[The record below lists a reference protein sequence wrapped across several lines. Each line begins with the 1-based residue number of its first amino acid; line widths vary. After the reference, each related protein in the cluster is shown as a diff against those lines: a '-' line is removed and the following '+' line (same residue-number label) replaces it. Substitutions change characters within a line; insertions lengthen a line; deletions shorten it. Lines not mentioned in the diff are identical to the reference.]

1 MPLRVD
7 ECAVDTRAVRIDRI
21 EDTEKLFGEWLR
33 ASWPMLRCKFDGPLA
48 VTDIVR
54 KSTDL
59 LVCDERNRGNVQSK
73 GYHDTVAA
81 ARRRDCDAA
90 IVLNHV
96 EPDTLRRRARSAAL
110 R

>member
-1 MPLRVD
+1 MENADLNAGRLLEPRLRGILRVEIAPPPCDHGRPHEHVFRSHCSQMPLRVD

-59 LVCDERNRGNVQSK
+59 LLSLI
-73 GYHDTVAA
+73 H
-81 ARRRDCDAA
+81 
-90 IVLNHV
+90 I
-96 EPDTLRRRARSAAL
+96 
-110 R
+110 

>member
-59 LVCDERNRGNVQSK
+59 LVCDERNRGNCLLYTSPSP
-73 GYHDTVAA
+73 
-81 ARRRDCDAA
+81 RD
-90 IVLNHV
+90 
-96 EPDTLRRRARSAAL
+96 RG
-110 R
+110 